1 MLEKKQNN
9 LVTVLLAIFLLF
21 VILGVLYYFWGYRSE
36 DSPEPE
42 LLPTVIFKKVDAET
56 IKGLGE
62 LRACGNWPILTIS
75 PDKDR
80 GNPFGVKNEETI
92 PVFSTITPECLP
104 VKFK

>member
-1 MLEKKQNN
+1 MPQKKKNN

-21 VILGVLYYFWGYRSE
+21 VILGALYYFWGYRSGDDVDTE
-36 DSPEPE
+36 V
-42 LLPTVIFKKVDAET
+42 LPTIIFKKVDAET

-80 GNPFGVKNEETI
+80 GNPFNIKNTEI
-92 PVFSTITPECLP
+92 GPVFGTVTPECLP